1 MFYDGYFGILDFV
14 IAITAVSM
22 FASTVRRQPGDP
34 TYWIPFNRYSL
45 LRYASGVLLLFI
57 SILFS
62 FRRDDLFSYA
72 VALAGMS
79 LFLAGAVFFF
89 GAKSPL
95 SRIIATEGEEGPAL
109 SPAGFYRFC
118 RHPMYFG
125 LILCSFG
132 LAIEQLSPAGTVVA
146 IVVVIPV
153 VVRSVHVIDAYW
165 RSKTG
170 AAYAA
175 YQKGVNALFPSR
187 KNAWRGDAPDRMQ
200 KI

>member
-1 MFYDGYFGILDFV
+1 MFYNGYFGIPDFV
-14 IAITAVSM
+14 MAITAVSM

-45 LRYASGVLLLFI
+45 VRYASGVLLLLI
-57 SILFS
+57 SLLFS
-62 FRRDDLFSYA
+62 FRRDNIFSYS

-95 SRIIATEGEEGPAL
+95 SRIIATGGEEGPEL
-109 SPAGFYRFC
+109 SPAGLYRFC
-118 RHPMYFG
+118 RHPLYFG
-125 LILCSFG
+125 LLLCAFG
-132 LAIEQLSPAGTVVA
+132 IAIEQLSVAGMAVALLVVLP
-146 IVVVIPV
+146 VVI
-153 VVRSVHVIDAYW
+153 RSVGAIDSYW

-175 YQKGVNALFPSR
+175 YQKQVNALFPSR
-187 KNAWRGDAPDRMQ
+187 KNAWHPDTPKVMQ